1 MTWPATP
8 ADQPNE
14 DGNRNG
20 HAINATT
27 FSSSSFQNNRS
38 EMKEGDKNHYR
49 PHQERVLLSIDEAM
63 EKVGCGPFQNTLL
76 VIVGLCFC
84 ADSIE
89 ITLLSFLTGV
99 LRAEWNLS
107 ATEAASITSSVFLG
121 QVIGTLVLGPLGDR
135 MGRRPV
141 FFLSAF
147 IISFFGILTATAWN
161 VPSLLLARTLCGFG
175 VGGINVPF
183 DILAEFTTSEQRGTY
198 LLGVEF
204 FWTFG
209 VLMVAIFAYWTLD
222 GANDWRTFVLL
233 CAIPCVLSLVA
244 AIFYVPESPRWL
256 LSQGRTEEA
265 MQVLKSAAAR
275 NGHDPILLFSDVELM
290 DGSGP
295 QHDEEDSSDF
305 LELLKPKWRRITLLL
320 WATWFGMEFS
330 YYGTILIVTRVFMND
345 GRGDMNDY
353 DDDDGGNHAAV
364 EFEYGSIFI
373 SSSAEL
379 LGLTFVIYT
388 VDRIGRILPATCFFF
403 LGGVFCLMLTV
414 AAETSQPIA
423 VLTLIAFCAKGVEM
437 GSSCLLW
444 VSTAELLPTEIRS
457 TGNTYFVSSRSIAY
471 FLFQIMNIT
480 ELWMHL
486 VIMHSEIIL
495 LFHFLFMYH
504 YY

>member
-1 MTWPATP
+1 
-8 ADQPNE
+8 
-14 DGNRNG
+14 
-20 HAINATT
+20 
-27 FSSSSFQNNRS
+27 
-38 EMKEGDKNHYR
+38 
-49 PHQERVLLSIDEAM
+49 
-63 EKVGCGPFQNTLL
+63 
-76 VIVGLCFC
+76 
-84 ADSIE
+84 
-89 ITLLSFLTGV
+89 
-99 LRAEWNLS
+99 
-107 ATEAASITSSVFLG
+107 
-121 QVIGTLVLGPLGDR
+121 
-135 MGRRPV
+135 
-141 FFLSAF
+141 
-147 IISFFGILTATAWN
+147 
-161 VPSLLLARTLCGFG
+161 
-175 VGGINVPF
+175 
-183 DILAEFTTSEQRGTY
+183 
-198 LLGVEF
+198 
-204 FWTFG
+204 
-209 VLMVAIFAYWTLD
+209 
-222 GANDWRTFVLL
+222 
-233 CAIPCVLSLVA
+233 
-244 AIFYVPESPRWL
+244 
-256 LSQGRTEEA
+256 
-265 MQVLKSAAAR
+265 
-275 NGHDPILLFSDVELM
+275 
-290 DGSGP
+290 
-295 QHDEEDSSDF
+295 
-305 LELLKPKWRRITLLL
+305 
-320 WATWFGMEFS
+320 MEFS

-471 FLFQIMNIT
+471 VLFQIMNIT